1 MRTPIVVDRRQ
12 ATPLHRQI
20 YEQWRTGILGG
31 RFSAGDRMPSTRE
44 LAASLRVSRATVA
57 TAYDQLMAEG
67 YLDTQH
73 GSGTFVCRDLPG
85 TPVRA
90 VRFQPA
96 ARRDG
101 PPLHLSSFAN
111 RLAPLSWR

>member
-44 LAASLRVSRATVA
+44 LASALRVSRATIA

-73 GSGTFVCRDLPG
+73 GSGTFVCRDLPD

-90 VRFQPA
+90 PD
-96 ARRDG
+96 RRPRRG
-101 PPLHLSSFAN
+101 VPTRRSACRRSRAGWGL
-111 RLAPLSWR
+111 